1 VGRLRCCMFQRV
13 LGQMSFQVE
22 ELWECP
28 GITLR
33 AIATGAEC
41 MGEKELRNQDSA
53 TFIWATEVC
62 IY

>member
-1 VGRLRCCMFQRV
+1 MFQRV